1 MPTHFINAFHRLFEL
16 SIHATFETTRR
27 TIESGATS
35 CERVTEDF
43 LQRISSRKNLNAFL
57 SVFDERALEQARIV
71 DKKIAAGKAGKLAGM
86 VIAIKDV
93 LCMKNEP
100 VTCGSR
106 MLENFVSL
114 YDATAVERLHNED
127 AVFIGKT
134 NMDEFAMGSSTE
146 NSAFGPV
153 LNPVDETRVPGGS
166 SGGSCV
172 AVAGGMSHTAL
183 GTDTGGSIR
192 QPAAFCGVVGLK
204 PTYGRVSRYGLVALS
219 SSFDQ
224 IGPFAHT
231 VADAAQV
238 LQVIAGHDE
247 RDSTSASVPVPDYLS
262 MLTKDVKGMKIGLPK
277 EAFGE
282 GLDQE
287 VRSAIEH
294 TIDKLREA
302 GALIQQVELPHAKY
316 NISTYYILMT
326 AEASSN
332 LARYDGARYGYRSQ
346 NPKDLS
352 EMYVKSRSDGFGAE
366 TKRRIMLGTYV
377 LSAGYYDAYY
387 LKAQKVRRL
396 IQSDFLDAFKSVDC
410 ILMPTTP
417 TTAFKM
423 GEKVDDPLQMYLS
436 DIYTVSANL
445 AGIPAI
451 SVPCGKDSKGLPIG
465 VQLVGKQFDEGTIMK
480 VGDFLESTMF
490 F

>member
-1 MPTHFINAFHRLFEL
+1 MSHRL
-16 SIHATFETTRR
+16 TFDVTRR
-27 TIESGATS
+27 ALESGATS
-35 CERVTEDF
+35 VERVTREF
-43 LQRISSRKNLNAFL
+43 LTAVEEGKRLNAFL
-57 SVFDERALEQARIV
+57 SVFQDQAMEQARAV
-71 DKKIAAGKAGKLAGM
+71 DRKLAAGKGGALAGM
-86 VIAIKDV
+86 VVAVKDV
-93 LCMKNEP
+93 LCMTG
-100 VTCGSR
+100 VRTTCGSK

-114 YDATAVERLHNED
+114 YDATAVARLRAAD
-127 AVFIGKT
+127 AVLIGKT

-153 LNPVDETRVPGGS
+153 RNPVDETKVPGGS

-172 AVAGGMSHTAL
+172 AVAAGMAHAAL

-224 IGPFAHT
+224 IGPFANS
-231 VADAAQV
+231 VRDAARV

-247 RDSTSASVPVPDYLS
+247 RDSTSAAVPVPAYEAA
-262 MLTKDVKGMKIGLPK
+262 LTKDVRGKRIGLPV

-282 GLDQE
+282 GLAPDI
-287 VRSAIEH
+287 RRAI
-294 TIDKLREA
+294 D
-302 GALIQQVELPHAKY
+302 GCVELLRAGGAVISDVRLPHSPY

-332 LARYDGARYGYRSQ
+332 LARYDGARYGHRSEEARE
-346 NPKDLS
+346 PAS
-352 EMYVKSRSDGFGAE
+352 MYTLSRSEGFGPE

-387 LKAQKVRRL
+387 RKAQRVRRL
-396 IQSDFLDAFKSVDC
+396 IQNDFFEAFRNVDC
-410 ILMPTTP
+410 LLMPTTP
-417 TTAFKM
+417 TTAFGR
-423 GEKVDDPLQMYLS
+423 GEKIDDPLAMYLS

-451 SVPCGKDSKGLPIG
+451 SVPCGTDGRGLPIG
-465 VQLVGKQFDEGTIMK
+465 VQVLGPQFGEPLLLN
-480 VGDFLESTMF
+480 VAEYLEQAS
-490 F
+490 